1 MRERVMRLWR
11 GEESLARAFW
21 EYAILYGTLLNIITT
36 AGMFAA
42 IAAALPA
49 AVALAIHLTAVP
61 YNVFVVVAVWRSAA
75 RYRGRAE
82 WPLLARISVIAWALI
97 ASAA

>member
-1 MRERVMRLWR
+1 VRGRLTRLWR

-21 EYAILYGTLLNIITT
+21 EYAILYGTVLNIVTT

-42 IAAALPA
+42 IAAGLPVAL
-49 AVALAIHLTAVP
+49 ALAIHVSPIP

-75 RYRGRAE
+75 RYPGRAE
-82 WPLLARISVIAWALI
+82 WALLARIGVIAWALV
-97 ASAA
+97 ATVA